1 MTDRDWKEI
10 EAQLSELVPSLPQE
24 KKFSMP
30 TGSSGRLV
38 QADEEALL
46 AHIEE
51 ALAQEKLG

>member
-1 MTDRDWKEI
+1 MTNRDWKEI
-10 EAQLSELVPSLPQE
+10 ETQLSEIVPSLPQE

-30 TGSSGRLV
+30 TARSA

-51 ALAQEKLG
+51 ALAREK

>member
-30 TGSSGRLV
+30 TVSSGRLV

-51 ALAQEKLG
+51 ALAQEK